1 MINLKTQDGET
12 ILTIDEKEEQPI
24 RQLVKRQKAIINL
37 NIMLI
42 CISLLLSGFLV
53 WTNYFCKQTGL
64 TVLVETKYSPETI
77 PDYDPIAVPIPS
89 DEKPEGPVEKIDIN
103 KMLIN
108 MASTVELKDT
118 YASGHFNIINS
129 EANNYPQFVTIT
141 IDNNN
146 TPIFQTGLIEPGKC
160 VPYDTLNIVLPKGTY
175 ECTET
180 FVQVDPANKKACGKA
195 AAKVTITVLS

>member
-12 ILTIDEKEEQPI
+12 ILTIDENEESTVRKLI
-24 RQLVKRQKAIINL
+24 SRQKTITIL
-37 NIMLI
+37 CTITL

-53 WTNYFCKQTGL
+53 WANYFRQQTGL
-64 TVLVETKYSPETI
+64 TAIIEAQYSPDSI

-89 DEKPEGPVEKIDIN
+89 DERANEPVEKIDIN

-108 MASTVELKDT
+108 MANTVELANAH
-118 YASGHFNIINS
+118 ASGHFNIINS

-146 TPIFQTGLIEPGKC
+146 TSIFRTGLIEPGKC
-160 VPYDTLNIVLPKGTY
+160 IPYDTLDIVIPKGTY
-175 ECTET
+175 KCTAT
-180 FVQVDPANKKACGKA
+180 FVQIDPSNKRICGKA
-195 AAKVTITVLS
+195 AAKVTIVVMS